1 LKMGHSQSAVA
12 NITVSFEDAAESVG
26 WAESRSIERGHK
38 KNSVIGMKLREV
50 SYGDSMIASGDPPN
64 RVRNRIDIEIHTHQ
78 RGGQRD
84 RGRRRPWERNILDK
98 GDFEAYCDSHSL
110 QPGEAWVGAVPDGLG
125 A

>member
-1 LKMGHSQSAVA
+1 MKMGHSQSAVA

-64 RVRNRIDIEIHTHQ
+64 RVRNRIDIEPEIEP
-78 RGGQRD
+78 
-84 RGRRRPWERNILDK
+84 RPSLPPQVQTGMERP
-98 GDFEAYCDSHSL
+98 EA
-110 QPGEAWVGAVPDGLG
+110 PTVAGAWSCGKRCASIEMS
-125 A
+125 